1 MEKNL
6 VLSLFALAISIGSS
20 AAIAHAEHGQP
31 QYGGVVAE
39 AGMAQFELV
48 SQGDKLIIHV
58 TQHGQPQSTTGAT
71 GKLTILEGAKK
82 SEFELK
88 PSGENRL
95 EAKGSAASGAKV
107 LISVQLAD
115 KSPLQAR
122 AVMK

>member
-1 MEKNL
+1 MKKQLSISSL
-6 VLSLFALAISIGSS
+6 VLALAVFSPTVF
-20 AAIAHAEHGQP
+20 AHAEHGQA

-48 SQGDKLIIHV
+48 AQSDKLIIYV
-58 TQHGQPQSTTGAT
+58 SNHGQAVATAGAT

-82 SEFELK
+82 SELDLK
-88 PSGENRL
+88 PAGDNRL

-107 LISVQLAD
+107 LISVQLPNS
-115 KSPLQAR
+115 SPLQAR